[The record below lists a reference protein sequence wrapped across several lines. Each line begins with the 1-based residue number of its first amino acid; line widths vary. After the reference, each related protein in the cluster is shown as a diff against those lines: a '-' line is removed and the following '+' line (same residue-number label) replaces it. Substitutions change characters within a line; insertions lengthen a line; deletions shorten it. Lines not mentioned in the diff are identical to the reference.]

1 MVRDNKFWATISLN
15 LYLICFSHPLL
26 SSGLQVK
33 MPSPPPQPL
42 HILTSVVIRKQGVEV
57 PPVPAPFPIP
67 APAPVPVPAHP
78 ASAAIMAQ
86 RVEGRNA
93 EADHRVVPDTLAGM
107 SHKF

>member
-1 MVRDNKFWATISLN
+1 
-15 LYLICFSHPLL
+15 
-26 SSGLQVK
+26 
-33 MPSPPPQPL
+33 MPSPL

-67 APAPVPVPAHP
+67 APVPAHP

>member
-1 MVRDNKFWATISLN
+1 
-15 LYLICFSHPLL
+15 
-26 SSGLQVK
+26 
-33 MPSPPPQPL
+33 MPSPPPP

-57 PPVPAPFPIP
+57 PPVPAPAPTPAPAPFPIP
-67 APAPVPVPAHP
+67 APAPVPAHP

-107 SHKF
+107 SHNF

>member
-1 MVRDNKFWATISLN
+1 MVLDNKFWATISLN

-33 MPSPPPQPL
+33 MPSPL

-57 PPVPAPFPIP
+57 PPVPAPFPI
-67 APAPVPVPAHP
+67 PAPVPVPAHP

-93 EADHRVVPDTLAGM
+93 EADHRVGPDTLAGM